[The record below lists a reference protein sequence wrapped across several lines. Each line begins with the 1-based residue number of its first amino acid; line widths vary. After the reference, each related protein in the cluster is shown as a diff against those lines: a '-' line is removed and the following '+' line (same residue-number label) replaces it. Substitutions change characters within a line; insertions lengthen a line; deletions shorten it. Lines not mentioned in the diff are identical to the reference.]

1 MVAAI
6 LLAISSTL
14 DDLSIGFSM
23 GLKKGRLAVR
33 SIFGIA
39 TISGLTMAIG
49 LLIGEQ
55 LARFF
60 PERIDIYI
68 SVTVFVLFGLWFLW
82 EGYTGDDQEEAQ
94 EKVEENLT
102 ERQYMSWYA
111 IVTLGLAL
119 GVNSLFLGFSGGLQD
134 YPVLF
139 TSIATGAASMFFI
152 WSGSRLGG
160 RLTGWIGNRADYIAG
175 TILLFMAVM
184 EVV

>member
-1 MVAAI
+1 MIPSI

-39 TISGLTMAIG
+39 IISGLTMAIG

-55 LARFF
+55 LALFF

-82 EGYTGDDQEEAQ
+82 EGYSENNQ
-94 EKVEENLT
+94 EKAQQKVEATLKEKH
-102 ERQYMSWYA
+102 YMSWYA
-111 IVTLGLAL
+111 IITLGLAL

-134 YPVLF
+134 YPVFF
-139 TSIATGAASMFFI
+139 TSIATAAASMLFI

-160 RLTGWIGNRADYIAG
+160 RMTGWIGDRANYIAG
-175 TILLFMAVM
+175 GILIFMAVM
-184 EVV
+184 ELV

>member
-1 MVAAI
+1 MIPSV

-39 TISGLTMAIG
+39 VISGLTMLIG

-55 LARFF
+55 LALLF

-68 SVTVFVLFGLWFLW
+68 SVTVFTLFGLWFLW
-82 EGYTGDDQEEAQ
+82 EGYSKDNDEKAEQ
-94 EKVEENLT
+94 KVEESFM
-102 ERQYMSWYA
+102 EKHYMSWYA
-111 IVTLGLAL
+111 VITLGLAL

-134 YPVLF
+134 YPIFF
-139 TSIATGAASMFFI
+139 TSIATAVASMFFI

-160 RLTGWIGNRADYIAG
+160 QMTGWIGDRANYIAG

-184 EVV
+184 ELF